1 MPYDPHA
8 HTEADRSR
16 SYWLIWFGA
25 AGALLLAIDLFAGLD
40 PLITA
45 LARGAA
51 SAGLLISAMP
61 ARTDSYFQSL
71 CSVGHRWAVAAVGA
85 YMIVL
90 FFLDITDVAY
100 GAGYRLA
107 SGVALSESTADQ
119 SILTD
124 GWITLLGVSIVFY
137 AGYAYAWAR
146 DRFGRAE

>member
-1 MPYDPHA
+1 MPYDPFA
-8 HTEADRSR
+8 PTEADRSR

-25 AGALLLAIDLFAGLD
+25 AGAVMLAIDLVAGLD
-40 PLITA
+40 TLITA

-51 SAGLLISAMP
+51 SGGLLVSAMP
-61 ARTDSYFQSL
+61 SRTDSYFQSL

-107 SGVALSESTADQ
+107 SGNAPSGSTGDP
-119 SILTD
+119 SILTN
-124 GWITLLGVSIVFY
+124 GWVALLGVSLVFY
-137 AGYAYAWAR
+137 AGYAFAWTR